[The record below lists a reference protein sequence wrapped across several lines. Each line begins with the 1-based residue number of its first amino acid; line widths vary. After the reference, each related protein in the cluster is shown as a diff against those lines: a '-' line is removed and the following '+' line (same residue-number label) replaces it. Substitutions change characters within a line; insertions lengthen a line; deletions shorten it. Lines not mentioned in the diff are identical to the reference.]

1 MKKIVLATLGLML
14 SLSIGL
20 SSKSDVNSVQAK
32 EDSPIIQYSHAD
44 HF

>member
-1 MKKIVLATLGLML
+1 MKKIVLTTLGLML

-20 SSKSDVNSVQAK
+20 SSKDEVNTAK
-32 EDSPIIQYSHAD
+32 TKDGSPIIQYSHAD